1 MYLRNLLPDFGVA
14 LLVHLSRNEICLSVN
29 VSLIFELLFNSVSV
43 LVVSFHEVLDQ
54 QTHKTRTHS
63 QVLVNSMV
71 LGHMHLRSYVANKRY
86 VLVDCLLCNR
96 INF

>member
-14 LLVHLSRNEICLSVN
+14 LLVHLSRNEIYLSVN

-71 LGHMHLRSYVANKRY
+71 LGNMHLRSYVANKRY
-86 VLVDCLLCNR
+86 VLVDCLLRNR